1 MKRIKQLE
9 REILK
14 MRGVHSDTIQQLK
27 ADFLEEKAQYAIESE
42 DKIKQLARE
51 ANQVRSLFI
60 TLLGN

>member
-27 ADFLEEKAQYAIESE
+27 ADFLEEKAQYAFDSE
-42 DKIKQLARE
+42 DKIKILAQE
-51 ANQVRSLFI
+51 ANKVANLFKR
-60 TLLGN
+60 